1 MHKCKTDALN
11 WLVLLIGARVTVA
24 KLVNSVILIQYLYL
38 VWTPKKIISCL
49 DSQENYFL
57 RRN

>member
-11 WLVLLIGARVTVA
+11 WLVLLIEARVTVP
-24 KLVNSVILIQYLYL
+24 KLVNSVSLYL
-38 VWTPKKIISCL
+38 VWTPKKIVSCL